1 MKKSILILALLL
13 YSLLGFSILASAQSQ
28 SLGTVEGIVTTPEG
42 EALPGAEVRIS
53 SPSLI
58 AGAQSMVTNA
68 KGRYRFA
75 ALPPGVYMVE
85 AKLEGFT
92 PQSRK
97 DLRIS
102 VGTTLRVDF
111 ALQVGT
117 LNVGV
122 AVIGQA
128 PTVDIKD
135 SQTGI
140 TEMGNTYLQQVP
152 SARTMRDQ
160 LKFAP
165 GVTSESTFGSSQS
178 LANNF
183 LIDGVKINSPEAGEA
198 EVSFDYDSIQEMQVA
213 GIGAPAEYDGYSGA
227 IVNTVTKS
235 GGNTFS
241 GLFTFYLQSPSWH
254 SQNSTSPD
262 LIYKNSY
269 EDYDVHFNLGGPIIK
284 DKLWFFVAGKYE
296 YKKQQIEDYTG
307 PSEYRTQ
314 DRAMGKLSWQPGP
327 NDKLGAL
334 VEWNTRPTHN
344 AGAGPLMAPE
354 AMTVEERY
362 QTLVNLNYIHIFSNS
377 TFLEAK
383 LGGYYQK
390 DYLNLKSDNPPHVD
404 LVTGYLSGNYYVY
417 LNLPRQRTQLN
428 ATVTHHAEDFLKGSH
443 DFKFGV
449 EGEKSALTN
458 SMGFP
463 GGKYYLDNGTEPYI
477 LQQYTG
483 YSATP
488 TTWSAAAFAEDSWTI
503 GPLTINP
510 GLRLNYWR
518 GMLPGMGAV
527 FTPKMGLSPRIGFSL
542 DLFKNHS
549 TVLKAHYGK
558 YYHALIGMM
567 YLHFQPQGTFS
578 EYSWNGASWDLN
590 YETPWVNK
598 YTVDPNLKMPYM
610 NQFVVSVEREI
621 ARDFSASVLFI
632 DRANYNLIDRVN
644 ISGQWDPVQWTGP
657 NGQTYTVYERLN
669 PGDDRFLVTN
679 PKAGVDYGAAFPGI
693 VSFTPTRK
701 YRGFEL
707 SLTKRFSHGWQLDVS
722 YDYGRATGSDDNT
735 WGEYGERRT
744 SSLGAG
750 TLFSDPNYQINAVG
764 HLGIDP
770 THMIKVS
777 GSYEIPKIK
786 ATLGFFYSF
795 VSGNTYNMNLALP
808 DTIDPD
814 PVSTSGAPYVYV
826 LANRLGSYR
835 YPGQHNLDVRLE
847 KYFLIKGIKAGIMAD
862 VFNVF
867 NAGTVTSVQTDVN
880 PLTSYQFGYVWGIV
894 LPRTFRLGFRFSF

>member
-1 MKKSILILALLL
+1 MKKSIGVLILSL
-13 YSLLGFSILASAQSQ
+13 YSLLCFSIFASAQSQ
-28 SLGTVEGIVTTPEG
+28 SLGAVEGIVATPEG
-42 EALPGAEVRIS
+42 EALPGAEVKIS

-58 AGAQSMVTNA
+58 GGAQSMVTNA
-68 KGRYRFA
+68 KGRYRFP
-75 ALPPGVYMVE
+75 ALPPGVYIVE
-85 AKLEGFT
+85 AKLEGFI

-111 ALQVGT
+111 TLQVAA
-117 LNVGV
+117 LNVGMS
-122 AVIGQA
+122 VIAQA
-128 PTVDIKD
+128 PMVDIKG

-140 TEMGNTYLQQVP
+140 TEMTNTYLEKLP
-152 SARTMRDQ
+152 SARSMRDQ

-178 LANNF
+178 LGNNF

-198 EVSFDYDSIQEMQVA
+198 EVAFDYDSIQEMQVA

-227 IVNTVTKS
+227 IINTVSKS
-235 GGNTFS
+235 GGNTLS
-241 GLFTFYLQSPSWH
+241 GLLTFYLQSPSWH
-254 SQNSTSPD
+254 SQNSTNPD

-284 DKLWFFVAGKYE
+284 DRLWFFVAGKYE

-307 PSEYRTQ
+307 PTMYREQ
-314 DRAMGKLSWQPGP
+314 YRGMGKLDWQLGP
-327 NDKLGAL
+327 NNRLNFL
-334 VEWNTRPTHN
+334 IEWNSRPTYN
-344 AGAGPLMAPE
+344 ADAGPLMAPE
-354 AMTVEERY
+354 ALTVEDRY
-362 QTLVNLNYIHIFSNS
+362 QTLFNLNYLHIFSNT

-383 LGGYYQK
+383 LGGYDQK
-390 DYLNLKSDNPPHVD
+390 DHIHLQSDNPPHVD
-404 LVTGYLSGNYYVY
+404 LVTGYLSGNYYIY
-417 LNLPRQRTQLN
+417 LYAPRQRIQINTV
-428 ATVTHHAEDFLKGSH
+428 VTHHAEDFLKGSH
-443 DFKFGV
+443 DFKFGI
-449 EGEKSALTN
+449 EGERSGLTN

-463 GGKYYLDNGTEPYI
+463 GGKYYLDNGTTPYL
-477 LQQYTG
+477 LQTYDG

-488 TTWSAAAFAEDSWTI
+488 TTWSAAGFAEDSWTI
-503 GPLTINP
+503 GRLTINP
-510 GLRLNYWR
+510 GIRLNYWR
-518 GMLPGMGAV
+518 GTLPGLGAV
-527 FTPKMGLSPRIGFSL
+527 FTPKMGFSPRLGFSF
-542 DLFKNHS
+542 DLLKDHS

-558 YYHALIGMM
+558 YYHSLIGMM

-578 EYSWNGASWDLN
+578 EYSWNGESWDLN
-590 YETPWVNK
+590 YQSFWENK

-610 NQFVVSVEREI
+610 NQFVVSIEREI
-621 ARDFSASVLFI
+621 AQDFSASVLYI
-632 DRANYNLIDRVN
+632 DRSNHDLIDRVN
-644 ISGQWDPVQWTGP
+644 ITGQWDPVQWTGP

-707 SLTKRFSHGWQLDVS
+707 SFTKRYSRGWQLAVS

-750 TLFSDPNYQINAVG
+750 TLFSNPNYQINAVG
-764 HLGIDP
+764 LLGIDP
-770 THMIKVS
+770 THMLKVS

-795 VSGNTYNMNLALP
+795 ISGNTYNMNLALP

-814 PVSTSGAPYVYV
+814 PVSTSGPPYVYV

-835 YPGQHNLDVRLE
+835 YPSQHNLDVRLE
-847 KYFLIKGIKAGIMAD
+847 KYFQIKGTKVGFMVD

-867 NAGTVTSVQTDVN
+867 NAGTVTDVQTDVN
-880 PLTSYQFGYVWGIV
+880 PLTSYPFGYVWGIV
-894 LPRTFRLGFRFSF
+894 LPRTFRAGFRFTF